1 MQLNRTTAN
10 VEKRP
15 IKVLQFGEGNFLRAF
30 IDWMIHEM
38 NVKADFNAGVA
49 VVQPIP
55 QGLGELLSSQDGLYH
70 LYLNGIEKGQLINKK
85 MLVDCI
91 QSVVNPYEDYNA
103 YLQLAEEEELKFVF
117 SNTTEAGIT
126 YKAGDAK
133 DKVQDSFPAKLTA
146 FLNHRFEH
154 FKGDASKGL
163 IILPC
168 ELIDKNGVKLKE
180 IILKYAAD
188 WGLSD
193 DFKTWL
199 DSACTFYN
207 TLVDRIVPGYPKD
220 RIKEIH
226 EELGFEDQLVV
237 EGEQFHLMVM
247 EGDQSI
253 KEVLPFEKAGLNI
266 IVTDNQAP
274 YRTRKVRILNGAHTL
289 MVPVGLLAGIETVRE
304 NVENEQVGK
313 FVDDAVTLEVI
324 PSLPS
329 AEGLVEFKEDVMD
342 RFRNPFIQ
350 HYLKSIALNSFPK
363 FNTRVLPSI
372 TSFIE
377 KEGKVPSHLL
387 MSFAALIKLYDPKNP
402 VGFKPQDNQDVVE
415 LLSTVWEEYRSEY
428 FSIDQLVEKVLAY
441 KNVWGQDLNQL
452 PLLKEELSVYL
463 RVIDA
468 DGGVHS
474 YFSENVINS

>member
-38 NVKADFNAGVA
+38 NEKADFNAGVA

-289 MVPVGLLAGIETVRE
+289 MVPVGLLAGIPTVRE
-304 NVENEQVGK
+304 NIEDATVGQ
-313 FVDDAVTLEVI
+313 FVNDALTQEII
-324 PSLPS
+324 PSLPA
-329 AEGLVEFKEDVMD
+329 AEGLTEFKDDVLD

-350 HYLKSIALNSFPK
+350 HYLKSISLNSFPK
-363 FNTRVLPSI
+363 FKTRVLPSI
-372 TSFIE
+372 VSYME
-377 KEGKVPSHLL
+377 KEQKAPAYLSK
-387 MSFAALIKLYDPKNP
+387 SFASLIKLYDPKNK
-402 VGFKPQDNQDVVE
+402 VGFEAQDNADVVE
-415 LLSTVWEEYRSEY
+415 LLGTVWEEYRSEY
-428 FSIDQLVEKVLAY
+428 FSLDELVKKVLSYDTLWEADLSVNTLLVEEVSKSLREIESTA
-441 KNVWGQDLNQL
+441 
-452 PLLKEELSVYL
+452 ELV
-463 RVIDA
+463 
-468 DGGVHS
+468 
-474 YFSENVINS
+474 